1 MEKLMYRPVEAAQ
14 ALGMGRT
21 AVFALIKSGRL
32 RSIKLGGAR
41 FVTAQHWRLSQL
53 FPEEMAHATQHFTDL
68 VDKQVVL
75 AMAEGLL
82 APEDPQR
89 DAWFVTYTSPVADP
103 TYIMEWILGLWLLGL
118 SLERFQRRV
127 PYV

>member
-41 FVTAQHWRLSQL
+41 FVTAEALQAFVREL
-53 FPEEMAHATQHFTDL
+53 
-68 VDKQVVL
+68 
-75 AMAEGLL
+75 
-82 APEDPQR
+82 EDEAAAR
-89 DAWFVTYTSPVADP
+89 IEAGVA
-103 TYIMEWILGLWLLGL
+103 
-118 SLERFQRRV
+118 
-127 PYV
+127 